1 VIACAVGRA
10 TVLSTRAAQAAS
22 SHTTPNAAS
31 APFSEDAEVVLD
43 LLLLLLILQDLAIH
57 LLALLL
63 EVLNTCRTEDL
74 QRRETGQGREE
85 QGTVATDDSGAQ
97 GEVGETHI

>member
-1 VIACAVGRA
+1 MIACAVGRA

-63 EVLNTCRTEDL
+63 EVLNTCSTEDSSNV
-74 QRRETGQGREE
+74 RPGKGE
-85 QGTVATDDSGAQ
+85 QSRDPWPADHRGAQ
-97 GEVGETHI
+97 GAVGETNI

>member
-1 VIACAVGRA
+1 MNSSALTNTARLASIS
-10 TVLSTRAAQAAS
+10 STPNSARLGS
-22 SHTTPNAAS
+22 NAAS